1 MDPVFQFGRFPQVR
15 ERKIAQLSP
24 TRNQDAKR
32 DICLNEQSICYSR
45 PNSFP
50 LAIWP
55 TVNLSSTNLNTLDLE
70 L

>member
-45 PNSFP
+45 SNSSPFP

-55 TVNLSSTNLNTLDLE
+55 TVNLSSTNKTLLI
-70 L
+70 